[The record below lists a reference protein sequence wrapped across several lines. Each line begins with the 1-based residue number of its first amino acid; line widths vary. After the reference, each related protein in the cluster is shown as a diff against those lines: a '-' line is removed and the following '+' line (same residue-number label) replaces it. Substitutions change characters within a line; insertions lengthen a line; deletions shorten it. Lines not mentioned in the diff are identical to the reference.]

1 MGMIGIPFRVDVKET
16 AEYTPQTEPG
26 AMVTDLSRL
35 KAAAVAADEEEGCI
49 ILGADT
55 IVWQDRKALGKPA
68 DREEA
73 RKMILMLQGRE
84 HSVFT
89 GVTVLKKHGASP
101 EGYDILSQFF
111 CETKVYVHR
120 MSEEEIE
127 AYLDTG
133 EAYDKAGA
141 YGIQGAFG
149 IFVDRIE
156 GDYNNVVG
164 LPVAG
169 VYQALREAGV
179 IDAASPADRE
189 GEKHDA

>member
-16 AEYTPQTEPG
+16 AEYTAQTEPG
-26 AMVTDLSRL
+26 AMVMDLSLL

-55 IVWQDRKALGKPA
+55 IVWQDQKALGKPA

-73 RKMILMLQGRE
+73 RQMILMLQGRE

-89 GVTVLKKHGASP
+89 GVTLLEKQCASAA
-101 EGYDILSQFF
+101 GYRILNRFF
-111 CETKVYVHR
+111 CETKVWVHR
-120 MSEEEIE
+120 MSDEEID

-169 VYQALREAGV
+169 VYQALREAG
-179 IDAASPADRE
+179 IMETASPADRE
-189 GEKHDA
+189 GEEHDA